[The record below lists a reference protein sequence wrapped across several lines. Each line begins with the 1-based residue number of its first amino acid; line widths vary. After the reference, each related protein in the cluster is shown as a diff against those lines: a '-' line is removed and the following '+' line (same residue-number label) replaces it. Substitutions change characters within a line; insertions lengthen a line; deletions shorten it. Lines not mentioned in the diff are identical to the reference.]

1 MGYRDHR
8 FFYDLILTFEI
19 DGIKG
24 KKDIVNFSSKCRK
37 IISYFGLLSSV
48 VVINF
53 RN

>member
-24 KKDIVNFSSKCRK
+24 KKI
-37 IISYFGLLSSV
+37 
-48 VVINF
+48 
-53 RN
+53 

>member
-24 KKDIVNFSSKCRK
+24 KRYRK
-37 IISYFGLLSSV
+37 FQ
-48 VVINF
+48 F
-53 RN
+53 KM